1 MADIHYTVEEAE
13 SAIPWMQNAVDSMRD
28 ATADVEEAQSN
39 LSALIDA
46 IQSNGRYSHGEE
58 WDEQQTA
65 IAESARTI
73 RAVLEEF
80 DDRGIILRDPKRG
93 LVDLPSIREGREVYL
108 CWISGET
115 SIEYWHEVDEGF
127 EGRQAL

>member
-1 MADIHYTVEEAE
+1 MADIHFTAAEAE

-28 ATADVEEAQSN
+28 ATANVEEAQSQ
-39 LSALIDA
+39 LSALMDA
-46 IQSNGRYSHGEE
+46 IQSNGRKSHGEE
-58 WDEQQTA
+58 WEAQQTS
-65 IAESARTI
+65 IAEAAETI
-73 RAVLEEF
+73 HAVLEEF

-127 EGRQAL
+127 DGRQAL